1 MAVKSAALNGG
12 EIGGPGGGEL
22 EPSRPWWGA
31 QWAGLSLAAPSGPSG
46 PKPSGA
52 PWRGTGAELGQC
64 PGWTLTMLRHLLD
77 SPVEVPHHLLHRVEV
92 AQVTVRDAE
101 SKPSLAR
108 REHLPRRKCE

>member
-1 MAVKSAALNGG
+1 MARGG
-12 EIGGPGGGEL
+12 EIGCFAAGWL
-22 EPSRPWWGA
+22 EHPRQWLDA
-31 QWAGLSLAAPSGPSG
+31 QWAGLSLGAPSGPSG

-92 AQVTVRDAE
+92 VQVTVRDAE

>member
-1 MAVKSAALNGG
+1 MEAAALEGG
-12 EIGGPGGGEL
+12 WL
-22 EPSRPWWGA
+22 EHPRQWLDA
-31 QWAGLSLAAPSGPSG
+31 QWAGLSLGAPSGPSG

-92 AQVTVRDAE
+92 VQVTVRDAE

-108 REHLPRRKCE
+108 REHLPSRKCE